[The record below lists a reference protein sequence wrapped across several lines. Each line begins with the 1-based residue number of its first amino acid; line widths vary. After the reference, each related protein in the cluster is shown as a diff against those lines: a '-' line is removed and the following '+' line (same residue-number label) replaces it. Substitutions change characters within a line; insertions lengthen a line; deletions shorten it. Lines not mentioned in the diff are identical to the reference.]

1 MSRNSERML
10 KSFSLKLA
18 KIKLRFIE
26 SKASNQLNRT
36 HFSKVIFMTVTV
48 MLFLLKVNATMTFT
62 FGKVLTRLLTKLAQ
76 LRL

>member
-18 KIKLRFIE
+18 RIKLRFIE
-26 SKASNQLNRT
+26 LKASNQLNRT

>member
-10 KSFSLKLA
+10 KSFSLRLA
-18 KIKLRFIE
+18 RIRLRFIE
-26 SKASNQLNRT
+26 LKASNQLNRT